1 MFQAVLHSQL
11 LLEKELEGKMSFGFT
26 GHWLQ
31 SRHRV
36 RLELGGCAMPG
47 REEAWPS
54 SGSTLVCYVTLDH
67 TPTSLCSSAGAM
79 CSWRLGGFI
88 KFLLGKG

>member
-11 LLEKELEGKMSFGFT
+11 LLEKELEGKVSSGFT

-36 RLELGGCAMPG
+36 RLELRGCAMPG

-54 SGSTLVCYVTLDH
+54 SGSALVCYVTWTTLR
-67 TPTSLCSSAGAM
+67 TLCAVSAGAM